1 MALGRWQ
8 LLGSVG
14 AEAGLLVGT
23 LWGAAATVVC
33 CCYGGD
39 SVAAGPRRRSA
50 ARAGAVVLVRVVGL
64 VRKAHCTCWCICEL
78 GHQYSLVQVC
88 GVCGARRVRY
98 ACECGACD
106 ETCVGL

>member
-14 AEAGLLVGT
+14 AEAGLLLGT

-64 VRKAHCTCWCICEL
+64 VCKAHCTCWCICEL

-88 GVCGARRVRY
+88 GA
-98 ACECGACD
+98 CGACRVRGACMN
-106 ETCVGL
+106 EERAACVGL